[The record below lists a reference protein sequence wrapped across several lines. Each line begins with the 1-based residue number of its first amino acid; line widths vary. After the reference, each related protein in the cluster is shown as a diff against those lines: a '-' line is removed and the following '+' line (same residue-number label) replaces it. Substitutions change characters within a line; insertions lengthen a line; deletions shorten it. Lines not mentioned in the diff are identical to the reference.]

1 MKILVVYYSRT
12 GKTRFVAETIAS
24 QLGADLEEIVDLKN
38 RQGKLGWILAGK
50 DASRKSLTEIASLT
64 KAPAAYDLIVIG
76 TPIWAW
82 SPTPAVRTYIKQNSL
97 SGKMVALFYTSDGDI
112 RQADQKTK
120 ELLQDAT
127 VVSTLW
133 LVSPL
138 SNKEESQKK
147 IADWCK
153 TLPLQ
158 P

>member
-1 MKILVVYYSRT
+1 MKCLVVYYSRT

-24 QLGADLEEIVDLKN
+24 QLGADLEEIVDQKK
-38 RQGKLGWILAGK
+38 RSGSLGWIMAGK
-50 DASRKSLTEIASLT
+50 DASRKSLTEIDAAKNS
-64 KAPAAYDLIVIG
+64 PANYDLIVIG

-82 SPTPAVRTYIKQNSL
+82 SPSPAVRTYIKQNSL
-97 SGKMVALFYTSDGDI
+97 SGKTVALFYTSDGDI
-112 RQADQKTK
+112 RQAAQKTK

-127 VVSTLW
+127 VVSDLW
-133 LVSPL
+133 LVTPL
-138 SNKEESQKK
+138 ANKEEAQKK